1 MSNKIESV
9 AKNLPTQKS
18 PGLVNSTKDLKKS
31 QHQLFSNYSKKKKK
45 KKKERT
51 FPNSLMKLGLPSY
64 QSQTGTLQE
73 KKITRQYP

>member
-31 QHQLFSNYSKKKKK
+31 QHQLFSNSSKKK